1 MSKSQSFRK
10 NLRSDRTNVLKN
22 AASVRMVCCNAFDGK
37 LIVAQRPS
45 NRKPIRSFCETAEL
59 TEQEKPLKEISA
71 EDLRLSIWR
80 RILKEDG
87 LIKQVSDT
95 IVYESEDGPLEI
107 YNEGSMR
114 MVLNGMHRLGMNRFE
129 FVVTS
134 SDQGKLQMFIHPS
147 QAMRLLRKFSC

>member
-59 TEQEKPLKEISA
+59 TEQEKPPKEISA

-87 LIKQVSDT
+87 LIKQVSDK

-107 YNEGSMR
+107 YNEGSLR
-114 MVLNGMHRLGMNRFE
+114 MVLNRMHRLGMDRFE

-147 QAMRLLRKFSC
+147 QAMRLLRRFSC